1 MKKYRRIFVL
11 LCSLF
16 LLSGCRT
23 STNTL
28 DLSTLKWKLE
38 YVDDRTE
45 ITSVQESTKDYPTGN
60 YKNVSCACDEN
71 GNILITDETERK
83 SWSGKYSLKLSDK
96 ETQAYELTFPDCI
109 SAIGILGKRQ
119 YEDGRTV
126 DSFTIY
132 TDDKVISFLS
142 DEI

>member
-1 MKKYRRIFVL
+1 M
-11 LCSLF
+11 
-16 LLSGCRT
+16 
-23 STNTL
+23 
-28 DLSTLKWKLE
+28 
-38 YVDDRTE
+38 E
-45 ITSVQESTKDYPTGN
+45 ITSVQKSTKDYPTGN
-60 YKNVSCACDEN
+60 YKNVSFACDEN
-71 GNILITDETERK
+71 GNVLITDERERK

-96 ETQAYELTFPDCI
+96 ETQVYELTFPEGI